1 MSQGLDNLD
10 AILENSHRIAQ
21 AIEGLEGAS
30 LSDELQAHQ
39 ESEDQLEGLRDKF
52 FMKTVAAVPAT
63 KACLTGSEKV
73 LNNLESFKDN
83 QDQGEETSLTALR
96 QALKDLSEIVE
107 ELLEK
112 AQMRG
117 TTLT

>member
-10 AILENSHRIAQ
+10 GILENNNRIVQ
-21 AIEGLEGAS
+21 ALEGLENAS
-30 LSDELQAHQ
+30 LSDELAMLR
-39 ESEDQLEGLRDKF
+39 ESMDPLEGLRDKF
-52 FMKTVAAVPAT
+52 FMNTVAAVPAT

-73 LNNLESFKDN
+73 LNALENVKDE
-83 QDQGEETSLTALR
+83 QETSLTALKG
-96 QALKDLSEIVE
+96 ALKNLSEAVE
-107 ELLEK
+107 ELIEK

>member
-10 AILENSHRIAQ
+10 GILESNHRIAQ
-21 AIEGLEGAS
+21 ALEGLKNAS
-30 LSDELQAHQ
+30 LSDELQALQ
-39 ESEDQLEGLRDKF
+39 GSVDQLEGLRDKF
-52 FMKTVAAVPAT
+52 FMNTVAAIPAT
-63 KACLTGSEKV
+63 KACLIGSEKV
-73 LNNLESFKDN
+73 LGALEELKD
-83 QDQGEETSLTALR
+83 DQAGETSLTVLKGALN
-96 QALKDLSEIVE
+96 DLSEAVE